1 MVLQVMKI
9 KITDALLS
17 LIKQFEGFKYLAYIC
32 PAGMDTIGYGHVLS
46 DAEKSKYKNGISEK
60 EAVDLLIED
69 CEEAFDQ
76 IAKVVKVNLNQ
87 NQMGALISLVFN
99 IGIGTFSK
107 SRGLDYINKKDFI
120 NAKRE
125 LFDSEIGFVKV
136 NKVILPGLVKRR
148 LAELKLWDLHV

>member
-1 MVLQVMKI
+1 MVLQAMKI
-9 KITDALLS
+9 EITDALLS
-17 LIKQFEGFKYLAYIC
+17 LIKQFEGFKHLAYIC
-32 PAGMDTIGYGHVLS
+32 PAEIDTIGYGHVLS

-69 CEEAFDQ
+69 CQEAFNQ

-107 SRGLDYINKKDFI
+107 SRGLDYINKKD
-120 NAKRE
+120 
-125 LFDSEIGFVKV
+125 
-136 NKVILPGLVKRR
+136 
-148 LAELKLWDLHV
+148 